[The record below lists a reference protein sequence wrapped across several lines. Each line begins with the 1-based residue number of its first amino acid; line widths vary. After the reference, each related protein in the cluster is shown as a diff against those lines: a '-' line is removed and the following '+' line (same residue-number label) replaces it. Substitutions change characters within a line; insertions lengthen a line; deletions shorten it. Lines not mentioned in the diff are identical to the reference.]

1 MDKVKAS
8 LLSPCLGPVTF
19 MEEKQG
25 FGFVF
30 ASQSRFGVGQND
42 GNPSSSSSFQRVE
55 HCNFL
60 RGVRSFG
67 TYIFLILNI
76 HNTFLLLFSNHMK
89 IRLKIRAQFEFTV
102 IVIRLGRIMATASST
117 NTTELEFLQDE
128 E

>member
-1 MDKVKAS
+1 MDIVKAS

-67 TYIFLILNI
+67 TYIFYIPSYHGNI
-76 HNTFLLLFSNHMK
+76 ILFSFI
-89 IRLKIRAQFEFTV
+89 IRT
-102 IVIRLGRIMATASST
+102 
-117 NTTELEFLQDE
+117 
-128 E
+128 